1 MYFTELFVGHEI
13 SNADKIPEDV
23 AVNLIDFANEN
34 PDFMLA
40 KYDDGG
46 YFCCYVGYA
55 TPCFVKIS
63 ECLNHEDYQGYEK
76 YLNKLQENFPN
87 LTLEKELTVIGFM
100 DD

>member
-1 MYFTELFVGHEI
+1 MCFTELFVGHEI
-13 SNADKIPEDV
+13 SNAEEIPEDI
-23 AVNLIDFANEN
+23 AENLIDFANEN

-40 KYDDGG
+40 KYDDSG
-46 YFCCYVGYA
+46 YFYCYVGYA
-55 TPCFVKIS
+55 TPYFVKIN
-63 ECLNHEDYQGYEK
+63 ECLNDENYQGYEK